1 VLENM
6 NKKACDAPLNDLPHS
21 LLMQQDPEDAL
32 SEMRRA
38 KEMEGLEPMEERVKP
53 SNYRGS
59 LLLAA

>member
-1 VLENM
+1 
-6 NKKACDAPLNDLPHS
+6 
-21 LLMQQDPEDAL
+21 MQQDPEDAL

-38 KEMEGLEPMEERVKP
+38 KEMEGLEPMEESVTP

>member
-1 VLENM
+1 M
-6 NKKACDAPLNDLPHS
+6 IYHS